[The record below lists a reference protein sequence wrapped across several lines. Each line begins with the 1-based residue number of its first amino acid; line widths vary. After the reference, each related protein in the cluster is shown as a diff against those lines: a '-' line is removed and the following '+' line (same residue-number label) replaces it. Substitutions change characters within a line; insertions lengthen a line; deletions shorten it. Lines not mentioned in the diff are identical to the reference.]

1 MSAHVFTYG
10 SLMFPEVWSL
20 VVRGDY
26 RSTQATLHGHT
37 RFAIDGETYPG
48 MVTVPDGRVTGV
60 LYLDVGDDDLARL
73 DVFEGDDYRR
83 INATVVDPDGASHVA
98 ETYLYLPT
106 DRLLAS
112 PWHPDAFAMQ
122 RFIETYCR
130 DRLA

>member
-1 MSAHVFTYG
+1 MNVFTYG

-20 VVRGDY
+20 VVTGDY
-26 RSTQATLHGHT
+26 RSMQARLDGHA

-48 MVTVPDGRVTGV
+48 MVVTADAGVTGV
-60 LYLDVGDDDLARL
+60 VYLNVDDDDLARL
-73 DVFEGDDYRR
+73 DAFEGDEYRR
-83 INATVVDPDGASHVA
+83 DAVTIVGSDGTTHVA
-98 ETYLYLPT
+98 QAYLYLLE

-112 PWHPDAFAMQ
+112 AWKPDAFAMQ